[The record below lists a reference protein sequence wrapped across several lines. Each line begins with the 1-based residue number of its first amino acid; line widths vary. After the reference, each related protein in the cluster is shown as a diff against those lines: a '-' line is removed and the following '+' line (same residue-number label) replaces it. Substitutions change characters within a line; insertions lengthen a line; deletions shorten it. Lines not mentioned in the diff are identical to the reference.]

1 MAEKHFEIGLPDT
14 VLAGFGWQEEPA
26 EELPYRVLEALVMEL
41 LRLDRL
47 SEGEAAYILGIDNR
61 WDLFDTMGR
70 YEVPVI
76 RLSPEEV
83 KEELRRE
90 ID

>member
-1 MAEKHFEIGLPDT
+1 MAEKRFEIVLSDA
-14 VLAGFGWQEEPA
+14 VLAGFGWQEEGQ
-26 EELPYRVLEALVMEL
+26 EQLPYRVLEALVMEL

-47 SEGEAAYILGIDNR
+47 SEGEAAHILGLENR

-76 RLSPEEV
+76 RLTPEEL
-83 KEELRRE
+83 KEELKKG